1 MKGFYFLFLGVC
13 HCHQTVVRVRLRN
26 FFQNLKYFVTV
37 IKGMINML
45 FSLSSKDESGLWSII
60 LPNLKGTLH
69 NLSFSFFG

>member
-13 HCHQTVVRVRLRN
+13 HCHQTVVRVWLRN

-45 FSLSSKDESGLWSII
+45 FSLSSKDESGLVEYYS
-60 LPNLKGTLH
+60 PKSQGN
-69 NLSFSFFG
+69 FA